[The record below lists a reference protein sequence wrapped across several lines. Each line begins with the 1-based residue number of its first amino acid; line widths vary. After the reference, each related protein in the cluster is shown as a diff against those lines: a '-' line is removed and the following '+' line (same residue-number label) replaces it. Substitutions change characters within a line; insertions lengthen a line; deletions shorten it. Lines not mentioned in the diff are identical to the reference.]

1 MIKINLFSKDKEL
14 ILKITNGILIIW
26 LLGAL
31 IFTGNSI
38 VNLTVQKPDYSYQ
51 EYETIYCSYKYQDE
65 DKDEDEDY
73 CKNMYDNYLL
83 SEKDDIYY
91 EKRTLYTSI
100 INIVVVGSAILF
112 LNRPKEKK

>member
-38 VNLTVQKPDYSYQ
+38 VNLAVQKPDYSYQ
-51 EYETIYCSYKYQDE
+51 EYETIYCSNKYQE
-65 DKDEDEDY
+65 ENENY

-83 SEKDDIYY
+83 SEKDNIYY
-91 EKRTLYTSI
+91 EKRILYTSI

-112 LNRPKEKK
+112 LNKSKAKK

>member
-38 VNLTVQKPDYSYQ
+38 VNLTVRKPDYSYK
-51 EYETIYCSYKYQDE
+51 EYQTGYCSSKYE
-65 DKDEDEDY
+65 DEDEDD
-73 CKNMYDNYLL
+73 CMNMYDNYLL
-83 SEKDDIYY
+83 SEKDNIYY
-91 EKRTLYTSI
+91 EKRSLYTSI